1 MKRFYKLVSYLLI
14 MTLALPI
21 SFMAGC
27 TTTNPYTG
35 EQQVSKTAVGAGV
48 GAAGGAAIGAIFG
61 KGTGA
66 AIGAASGAVLGGVI
80 GNVMDKQDAEL
91 RQQLQ
96 GTGVQV
102 ARDPRTGDIRLV
114 MPGDITFATNS
125 ADIRPGF
132 YPTLNSVAIVLRK
145 YNRTVVEVDGFTDN
159 TGTPTYNQ
167 QLSERR
173 AASVAA
179 YFGSQGVNP
188 NRLSV
193 RGFGERYPIATNA
206 TVAGRAMN
214 RRVEIRIHQI

>member
-1 MKRFYKLVSYLLI
+1 MKRFYKSKALTLMIIVPSALI
-14 MTLALPI
+14 I
-21 SFMAGC
+21 GC
-27 TTTNPYTG
+27 TTNPYTG
-35 EQQVSKTAVGAGV
+35 QEQVSKTAVGAGV

-61 KGTGA
+61 HGTGA

-80 GNVMDKQDAEL
+80 GNIMDRQDAEL

-102 ARDPRTGDIRLV
+102 ARDPRTGDIRLI

-132 YPTLNSVAIVLRK
+132 YSTLNSVAIVLRK
-145 YNRTVVEVDGFTDN
+145 YNKTVVEVDGFTDN
-159 TGTPTYNQ
+159 TGTAMYNQ
-167 QLSERR
+167 QLSENR
-173 AASVAA
+173 AQSVAT
-179 YFGSQGVNP
+179 YFGSQGINP

-193 RGFGERYPIATNA
+193 RGFGERHPIATNA
-206 TVAGRAMN
+206 SVNGRSLN